1 MIFEIA
7 SQAAAAAA
15 SPEAQKA
22 YVYTQEHLQYFF
34 QAMTY
39 AGAFA
44 AIGFAAMGAAYG
56 CGISCSSAIGAWKK
70 C

>member
-7 SQAAAAAA
+7 SQAAAAAT
-15 SPEAQKA
+15 P
-22 YVYTQEHLQYFF
+22 YVYTQEHLKYFF

-56 CGISCSSAIGAWKK
+56 CGNPARRRSGA
-70 C
+70 